1 MSFVGLR
8 VPADTA
14 RVLSTIDVPGKR
26 EDPGFFHITIHYMG
40 SELPIETITRAIPVI
55 YGVAQKTAP
64 FLLRTTKVTCFD
76 DNGDGYPVHC
86 EVESPALHAL
96 QADLKEAFK
105 ANDIPF
111 SDKWPVYKPHMTL
124 SYSPERVED
133 RAIPP
138 VEWGASEVVFWGGD
152 EGDQR
157 ISVNFPFTLSLAQRI
172 ARRFQRLP

>member
-1 MSFVGLR
+1 MSFIGLR
-8 VPADTA
+8 LPTDTA

-26 EDPGFFHITIHYMG
+26 EAPGFFHVTLHYLG
-40 SELPIETITRAIPVI
+40 KDLPIETIAKAIPVI
-55 YGVAQKTAP
+55 YGVAQETAP
-64 FLLRTTKVTCFD
+64 FVLRTSLVTCFD
-76 DNGDGYPVHC
+76 DHGDGFPVHC
-86 EVESPALHAL
+86 QVESPGLHALHA
-96 QADLKEAFK
+96 ALKEGLK
-105 ANDIPF
+105 ANGIPF
-111 SDKWPVYKPHMTL
+111 SDKWPEYKPHMTL
-124 SYSPERVED
+124 SYAPERIED